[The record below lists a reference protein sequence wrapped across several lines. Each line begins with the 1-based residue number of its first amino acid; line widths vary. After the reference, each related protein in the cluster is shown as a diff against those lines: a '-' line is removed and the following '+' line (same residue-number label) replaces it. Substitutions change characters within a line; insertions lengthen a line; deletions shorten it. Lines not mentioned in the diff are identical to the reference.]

1 MIVELR
7 QHVFNYGRTDC
18 QPEGVLAP
26 ALLIFPGTHGRLDNL
41 DEEGR
46 FIKDEVFWYA
56 GKRVE
61 HRAGASGRGLM
72 KGFVD
77 LRKKQPGLFKDL
89 IVMQQPAAFLDG
101 VLHKWVLEDQA
112 KLGSSLFQRDSLAT
126 TMSKQALE
134 KMGLAWQ
141 LQAIVAG
148 KMTPV
153 LQLTDTDFAYL
164 FKSNL
169 ANAKASLQQ
178 ELKATASRKGE
189 RADMKYGL
197 YEVMKLLQ
205 EAFQATKKQAA
216 ERNLVL
222 AGLRRNGMLTYRHFV
237 VRPSYQHCPLTQVTC
252 SRPQGLS

>member
-1 MIVELR
+1 MTVELR
-7 QHVFNYGRTDC
+7 QHVYNYGRTDC

-61 HRAGASGRGLM
+61 HRAGASARGLM
-72 KGFVD
+72 KGFVE
-77 LRKKQPGLFKDL
+77 LRQKHPWLFKDL

-101 VLHKWVLEDQA
+101 VLHSWALEDQA

-134 KMGLAWQ
+134 QMGLAWQ

-153 LQLTDTDFAYL
+153 LQLTDTDFAFL

-169 ANAKASLQQ
+169 TKAKTNLQQ
-178 ELKATASRKGE
+178 ELKATASRKGQ
-189 RADMKYGL
+189 RANVKCGL
-197 YEVMKLLQ
+197 YEMMRLLQ

-222 AGLRRNGMLTYRHFV
+222 AGLRRNGMLAYRHFV
-237 VRPSYQHCPLTQVTC
+237 VRPSYQHYPPYT
-252 SRPQGLS
+252 SNM

>member
-1 MIVELR
+1 
-7 QHVFNYGRTDC
+7 
-18 QPEGVLAP
+18 
-26 ALLIFPGTHGRLDNL
+26 
-41 DEEGR
+41 
-46 FIKDEVFWYA
+46 
-56 GKRVE
+56 
-61 HRAGASGRGLM
+61 
-72 KGFVD
+72 
-77 LRKKQPGLFKDL
+77 
-89 IVMQQPAAFLDG
+89 MQQPAAFLDG

-134 KMGLAWQ
+134 HMGIAWQ

-153 LQLTDTDFAYL
+153 LQLTDTDFAFL

-169 ANAKASLQQ
+169 AHAKANLQQ

-189 RADMKYGL
+189 RANIKCGL
-197 YEVMKLLQ
+197 YEMMRLHQ

-222 AGLRRNGMLTYRHFV
+222 AGLRRNGMLAYRHFV
-237 VRPSYQHCPLTQVTC
+237 VRPSYQHYPLTQVTC
-252 SRPQGLS
+252 SRPQGLA